1 MRHSLT
7 REFGRQGHQGL
18 CTDVWVAAGQQ
29 VSVDT
34 EGSKVRL
41 GHKAAEAH
49 RPGGAGV
56 SCTRQGHRRRQA
68 DTGRQPGTD
77 HLALTSATVVSSIRL
92 EKPHSLSYQLVT
104 FTRRPL
110 TLVRVLSKVED
121 AGLWL
126 KSTETSG

>member
-29 VSVDT
+29 VSANT
-34 EGSKVRL
+34 EGSEGRL
-41 GHKAAEAH
+41 GHKAAEVH

-68 DTGRQPGTD
+68 DTGRQ
-77 HLALTSATVVSSIRL
+77 
-92 EKPHSLSYQLVT
+92 
-104 FTRRPL
+104 L
-110 TLVRVLSKVED
+110 TLVSVESKVED
-121 AGLWL
+121 AGQWL
-126 KSTETSG
+126 KSTETSGLSL

>member
-29 VSVDT
+29 VSANT
-34 EGSKVRL
+34 EGSEGRL
-41 GHKAAEAH
+41 GHKAAEVH

-68 DTGRQPGTD
+68 DTGRQPGT
-77 HLALTSATVVSSIRL
+77 LPFWVSV
-92 EKPHSLSYQLVT
+92 E
-104 FTRRPL
+104 
-110 TLVRVLSKVED
+110 SKVED
-121 AGLWL
+121 AGQWL
-126 KSTETSG
+126 KSTETSGLSL